1 MSTTYTHTN
10 LHTSKITNL
19 LSKIGKADKTSF
31 DYTLAMANMVADALS
46 WWKSEGKESAK
57 AMGYTPNA
65 EQFALD
71 QYGFQKSF
79 MYKLAK
85 VGAMSQETIENFKL
99 ACDTDEQ
106 NGGRPTRSI
115 EALIK
120 WANATP
126 NQEGGEEGEEGG
138 EESEGAEIKQ
148 KPIVTFTCR
157 LADLGLSEKNLSLRI
172 DADGNITTTSTE
184 EQIAQAIAILQSAI
198 AQSQK

>member
-10 LHTSKITNL
+10 LHTSKITSL
-19 LSKIGKADKTSF
+19 LSKIGKADRTSF
-31 DYTLAMANMVADALS
+31 DYTLAMATMVADALA
-46 WWKSEGKESAK
+46 WWKAEGKESAK

-65 EQFALD
+65 EQFAID

-85 VGAMSQETIENFKL
+85 VGAMPQETIANFKL

-126 NQEGGEEGEEGG
+126 NEEGGEDGEEGG
-138 EESEGAEIKQ
+138 EEGAEIKQ
-148 KPIVTFTCR
+148 KPIVTFTGR
-157 LADLGLSEKNLSLRI
+157 LADLGLSDKNLSLRI
-172 DADGNITTTSTE
+172 DADGNITTTSTA
-184 EQIAQAIAILQSAI
+184 EQIAQAVAILQSALS
-198 AQSQK
+198 QSQQ

>member
-1 MSTTYTHTN
+1 MSTTYTHTK

-46 WWKSEGKESAK
+46 WWKAEGKESAK

-65 EQFALD
+65 EQFAID

-85 VGAMSQETIENFKL
+85 VGAMPQETIENFKL

-126 NQEGGEEGEEGG
+126 NEEGGEEGEEGG
-138 EESEGAEIKQ
+138 EEGAEIKQ

-172 DADGNITTTSTE
+172 DADGNITTTSSA
-184 EQIAQAIAILQSAI
+184 EQIAQAVAILQSALS
-198 AQSQK
+198 QSQQ